1 MTLIKA
7 ILAAGTATAIM
18 TALPAFSGMR
28 SEQFEVPAGEE
39 RFVGEVPIFGEACF
53 AVRSKDNNSPAT
65 GHFRGLINGD
75 PIDLDRHFGGR
86 CLKFVRGGCCLYRV
100 YVIAEEG
107 QNLIVTR
114 TVNEANHDWQPGPM
128 FQPPT

>member
-1 MTLIKA
+1 MTFMKA
-7 ILAAGTATAIM
+7 ILAAGTAVAI
-18 TALPAFSGMR
+18 TTTLPAYSGMR
-28 SEQFEVPAGEE
+28 SEQFDVPAGEE

-53 AVRSKDNNSPAT
+53 TVRSKDNSGLAT

-75 PIDLDRHFGGR
+75 PIDLDRHFGIR

-114 TVNEANHDWQPGPM
+114 TVNEENHDWRPGATPN
-128 FQPPT
+128 